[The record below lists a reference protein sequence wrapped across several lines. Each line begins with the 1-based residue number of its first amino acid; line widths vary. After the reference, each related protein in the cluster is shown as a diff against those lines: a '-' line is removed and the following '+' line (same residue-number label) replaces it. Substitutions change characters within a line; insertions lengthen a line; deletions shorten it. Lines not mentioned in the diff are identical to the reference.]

1 VIRRPRRAAP
11 SLALVACAAILAGAC
26 SGGSAPSAGG
36 PTAARPAVTGV
47 PTAASAATPT
57 PAPVAA
63 LRPYYQQRLRWT
75 DCGGPYQCAE
85 LVVPMDYSRPAGS
98 RIKISVI
105 RLPAQG
111 NAEPLGSLVI
121 NPGGPGV
128 SGIDYARAARAV
140 ITRPV
145 RDRYDIVGF
154 DPRGVGKSSPVDCLS
169 DKELDEFVALD
180 GSPDD
185 AQETRALV
193 RQSQLFA
200 EECATQTGPLLGH
213 VDTRNVARD
222 LDVLRAALGDRR
234 LYYLGKSYGTFIG
247 ATYAELFP
255 ERVGR
260 LVLDGAIDP
269 GVTVEEMLLA
279 QAGGFERALSAFVA
293 DCLPKPI
300 CPLSGSRSDGV
311 DQVRTLLE
319 RLDREPL
326 PTGQSRRL
334 AQSMGILSVVAALYE
349 EQGWPALA
357 VALRLAFNGDGSVL
371 LRIADLYLERRP
383 DGRYNG
389 NQNEAIYAVNCLDD
403 PGDASPERI
412 QRSLPRFRRAA
423 PTFGEYLA
431 WSALPCEY
439 WPVRSSSAARRV
451 TAAGAQPILVV
462 GTTRDP
468 ATPYAWA
475 VGLARQLESGVLL
488 TYVGDGHT
496 AYARG
501 SSCIDSAVENYLVR
515 GRAPRDGTRCT

>member
-1 VIRRPRRAAP
+1 
-11 SLALVACAAILAGAC
+11 
-26 SGGSAPSAGG
+26 
-36 PTAARPAVTGV
+36 
-47 PTAASAATPT
+47 
-57 PAPVAA
+57 
-63 LRPYYQQRLRWT
+63 
-75 DCGGPYQCAE
+75 
-85 LVVPMDYSRPAGS
+85 
-98 RIKISVI
+98 
-105 RLPAQG
+105 
-111 NAEPLGSLVI
+111 
-121 NPGGPGV
+121 
-128 SGIDYARAARAV
+128 
-140 ITRPV
+140 
-145 RDRYDIVGF
+145 
-154 DPRGVGKSSPVDCLS
+154 
-169 DKELDEFVALD
+169 LDEFVALD

-269 GVTVEEMLLA
+269 SVSAEAMSLA
-279 QAGGFERALSAFVA
+279 QAGGFERALSAFVT
-293 DCLPKPI
+293 DCLPQPI

-311 DQVRTLLE
+311 DQVRDLLE
-319 RLDREPL
+319 RIDRQPL

-334 AQSMGILSVVAALYE
+334 TQSLAILGVAAALYE
-349 EQGWPALA
+349 EAQGWPAL
-357 VALRLAFNGDGSVL
+357 VVGLRLALNGDGSVL
-371 LRIADLYLERRP
+371 LRLADLYLDRRA

-389 NQNEAIYAVNCLDD
+389 NQNEAIYAVNCLDH
-403 PGDASPERI
+403 PGDASPEHI
-412 QRSLPRFRRAA
+412 QGSLQRFRRVA

-439 WPVRSSSAARRV
+439 WPVRSAAVARRV
-451 TAAGAQPILVV
+451 AAAGAQPILVV

-501 SSCIDSAVENYLVR
+501 SSCIDTAVENYLVR